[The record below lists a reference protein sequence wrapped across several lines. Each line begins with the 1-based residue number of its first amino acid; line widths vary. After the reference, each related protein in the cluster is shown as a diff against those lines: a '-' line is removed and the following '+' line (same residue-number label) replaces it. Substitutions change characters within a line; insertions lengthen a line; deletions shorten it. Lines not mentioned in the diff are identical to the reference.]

1 MGTYGLALLLEN
13 SHFREEGSVELIL
26 QFNIEGLTP
35 HQIDTLIRRVTDIA
49 DESACE
55 MGGELV
61 SDYVD
66 WGEETGDG
74 GYWPKPQ
81 EVEESD

>member
-1 MGTYGLALLLEN
+1 M
-13 SHFREEGSVELIL
+13 ELIL
-26 QFNIEGLTP
+26 QFNTEGMTAQ
-35 HQIDTLIRRVTDIA
+35 QIDTLIRRVTDIA
-49 DESACE
+49 DESANE

-74 GYWPKPQ
+74 GYWPAQ
-81 EVEESD
+81 EESD

>member
-1 MGTYGLALLLEN
+1 MGTYGLALLGN

-26 QFNIEGLTP
+26 QFNTEGMTLQ
-35 HQIDTLIRRVTDIA
+35 QIDTLIRRVTDIA
-49 DESACE
+49 DESAAE

-74 GYWPKPQ
+74 GYWPPRD
-81 EVEESD
+81 EEDD